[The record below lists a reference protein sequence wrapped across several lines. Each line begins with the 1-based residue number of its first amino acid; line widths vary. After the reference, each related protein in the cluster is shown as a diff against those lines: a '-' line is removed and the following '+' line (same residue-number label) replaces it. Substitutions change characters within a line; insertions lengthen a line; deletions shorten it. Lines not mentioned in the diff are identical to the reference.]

1 MLERV
6 KPGDLC
12 IFSNGEQAR
21 VIRVDMTRGGN
32 YDLSFN
38 IPVYGTTEGE
48 RDCNWTYKPDGTL
61 AYLTGN
67 TCIHI
72 VKIIA
77 E

>member
-1 MLERV
+1 MLEKV
-6 KPGDLC
+6 KPGDLV
-12 IFSNGEQAR
+12 ILSNGEQAR
-21 VIRVDMTRGGN
+21 VTRVDRTRAGN

-38 IPVYGTTEGE
+38 IPVHGTTKGE
-48 RDCNWTYKPDGTL
+48 RDRNWVYARNGML
-61 AYLTGN
+61 CYLTGN

>member
-1 MLERV
+1 MLEKV
-6 KPGDLC
+6 KPGDLV
-12 IFSNGEQAR
+12 ILSNGEQAR
-21 VIRVDMTRGGN
+21 VTRVDRTRTGN

-38 IPVYGTTEGE
+38 TPVYGTTKGE
-48 RDCNWTYKPDGTL
+48 RDRNWVYNRNGVL
-61 AYLTGN
+61 CYLTGN

>member
-1 MLERV
+1 MLEKV
-6 KPGDLC
+6 KPGDLV
-12 IFSNGEQAR
+12 ILSNGEQAR
-21 VIRVDMTRGGN
+21 VVRVDRTRGGN

-38 IPVYGTTEGE
+38 TPVHGTTEGE
-48 RDCNWTYKPDGTL
+48 GDRNWVYDRNGML
-61 AYLTGN
+61 CYLTGS

>member
-1 MLERV
+1 MLEKV
-6 KPGDLC
+6 KPGDLV
-12 IFSNGEQAR
+12 ILSNGEQAR
-21 VIRVDMTRGGN
+21 VTRVDRTRGGN

-38 IPVYGTTEGE
+38 IPVHGTTKGEGD
-48 RDCNWTYKPDGTL
+48 RNWVYKPDGTL

>member
-1 MLERV
+1 MLEKV
-6 KPGDLC
+6 KPGDLV
-12 IFSNGEQAR
+12 ILSNGEQAR
-21 VIRVDMTRGGN
+21 VTRVDRTRAGN

-38 IPVYGTTEGE
+38 IPVHGTTEEEGD
-48 RDCNWTYKPDGTL
+48 RNWTYKPDGTL
-61 AYLTGN
+61 AYLTGS

>member
-1 MLERV
+1 MLEKV
-6 KPGDLC
+6 KPGDLV
-12 IFSNGEQAR
+12 ILSNGEQAR
-21 VIRVDMTRGGN
+21 VTRVDRTRAGN

-38 IPVYGTTEGE
+38 IPVHGTTKGE
-48 RDCNWTYKPDGTL
+48 RDRNWVYNHNGVL
-61 AYLTGN
+61 CYLTGS